1 MGPHQMRSQSDYVR
15 EEMES
20 RLLGIIPF
28 SPYLIH
34 VQDLSAMYLY
44 RRPSLKVHREICQR
58 TSEEYPPSL
67 PRLLDVINH
76 VLLTGNHH
84 PQLLNDV
91 GSTGPSR
98 VFSEIRKTRR
108 LS

>member
-58 TSEEYPPSL
+58 TSEEHPQVFQG
-67 PRLLDVINH
+67 LLDVVNH
-76 VLLTGNHH
+76 VLSTGNHH
-84 PQLLNDV
+84 PQILNDV
-91 GSTGPSR
+91 W
-98 VFSEIRKTRR
+98 
-108 LS
+108 LN